1 MMQKT
6 ETEHVA
12 NNVTTST
19 GASDTNKRSTS
30 DVTHTSSTTEP
41 YAREGESGAP
51 PNLRLICVMRQSI
64 FCCQRRIKL

>member
-1 MMQKT
+1 MQKT

-30 DVTHTSSTTEP
+30 DVTHTSSALEP
-41 YAREGESGAP
+41 YT
-51 PNLRLICVMRQSI
+51 
-64 FCCQRRIKL
+64 